1 MQIIS
6 LQLIAA
12 MEQWDII
19 IKPRKHLLDID
30 LKGIWQYRDLFW
42 QYVKRDIVTIYKQT
56 IFGPLWFLIQP
67 ILTTVMYKFVFA
79 NIAGVST
86 GELPPD
92 LFYMSGVVLWNYFS
106 ACLTTG
112 QTVFTGNS
120 NVFSKVYFPRLVA
133 PLSGIT
139 SGLLKALIQS
149 IPLVFVWLYFAFW
162 DDTVSIHL
170 TWEFCLFPLFFFIVA
185 MMGLGCGLI
194 VSSLTVKYRDLNNLV
209 TFGLQLWMYA
219 TPVIY
224 PISITGDRTLAK
236 FLYLNPLQ
244 GVFTDFRYMLTGLG
258 EMDWMSLL
266 YSFLFMAVILFL
278 GVVVFSKQ
286 ERTFM
291 DTI

>member
-1 MQIIS
+1 
-6 LQLIAA
+6 
-12 MEQWDII
+12 MEHWDII
-19 IKPRKHLLDID
+19 IKPRKKLLDVD
-30 LKGIWQYRDLFW
+30 LKGIWQYRDLYK

-86 GELPPD
+86 GELPAD
-92 LFYMSGVVLWNYFS
+92 LFYMSGVVLWNYFA
-106 ACLTTG
+106 ACFTTG

-139 SGLLKALIQS
+139 SGLIKALIQC
-149 IPLVFVWLYFAFW
+149 IPLIFIWVYFAFY
-162 DDTVSIHL
+162 DTNISIHL
-170 TWEFCLFPLFFFIVA
+170 TPEFCLFPLFFVIVA
-185 MMGLGCGLI
+185 LTGLGCGLI
-194 VSSLTVKYRDLNNLV
+194 ISALTVKYRDLNNLV

-224 PISITGDRTLAK
+224 PISITGDRTLTK

-244 GVFTDFRYMLTGLG
+244 GLFTDTRYMLTGIG

-266 YSFLFMAVILFL
+266 YSVGFMVVILFI

>member
-1 MQIIS
+1 
-6 LQLIAA
+6 
-12 MEQWDII
+12 MEHWDII
-19 IKPRKHLLDID
+19 IKPRKNLLDVD

-86 GELPPD
+86 GDLPAD
-92 LFYMSGVVLWNYFS
+92 LFYMSGVVLWNYFA
-106 ACLTTG
+106 ACFTTG
-112 QTVFTGNS
+112 QTAFTGNS

-139 SGLLKALIQS
+139 SGLIKALIQC
-149 IPLVFVWLYFAFW
+149 IPLIFVWIYFAFF
-162 DDTVSIHL
+162 DAEVNIHL
-170 TWEFCLFPLFFFIVA
+170 TWEFCLFPFFFLFIA
-185 MMGLGCGLI
+185 LSGMGCGLI
-194 VSSLTVKYRDLNNLV
+194 VSALTVKYRDLNNLV

-224 PISITGDRTLAK
+224 PISITGERALTK

-244 GVFTDFRYMLTGLG
+244 GIFTDFRYMLTGVG

-266 YSFLFMAVILFL
+266 YSVLFTFGILFL
-278 GVVVFSKQ
+278 GVIVFSKQ